1 MGYSG
6 EGHQCRGTWRRSL
19 AGLYGLGMW
28 DIAYVRWVRECSLF
42 LLTHVTYFQIVQTMS
57 KCAKTTVSNM
67 KNKEI
72 KKLAKIKK
80 KKKEKTG
87 IIHINSE
94 IFKILGFLR
103 FFFHRHTL
111 PSQPFIIYF
120 SVLLNQLL
128 AFNIRT
134 PQP

>member
-42 LLTHVTYFQIVQTMS
+42 LLTHVTYFEIVQTMS

-67 KNKEI
+67 KNKEK
-72 KKLAKIKK
+72 KKLAKNKK
-80 KKKEKTG
+80 KKKK
-87 IIHINSE
+87 
-94 IFKILGFLR
+94 LGLYTSIPKSLR
-103 FFFHRHTL
+103 FLVFQDSFFMDTL
-111 PSQPFIIYF
+111 YLLNLSSF
-120 SVLLNQLL
+120 SVLFNQLL